1 MRREMPIPSESLRTL
16 HAGVSGRRATN
27 RRTRRRFWENQAVAL
42 SVLTFL
48 HFDFVSLFSLFGSQI
63 LFFYFRDFQA
73 ASSELVAKYFQ
84 NISRMDFQFI
94 SIKVLVYDV
103 FLIWSIFSE
112 NIIFW

>member
-27 RRTRRRFWENQAVAL
+27 RRRFWENQAVAL

-63 LFFYFRDFQA
+63 LIFILEISKQPVQSWLRNI
-73 ASSELVAKYFQ
+73 FQ

-94 SIKVLVYDV
+94 SIKVLVFD
-103 FLIWSIFSE
+103 IF
-112 NIIFW
+112 